1 MRGNSTGSGVTI
13 ETNTR
18 LKVAHLSKIT
28 PIENG
33 LPLLDAGITGWNVRP
48 RKFEGEKYLQT
59 IDIMALDFD
68 LVNTLSPQQQSTY
81 KYIIHICGHVGA
93 YRLSLEMAMGSVI
106 LLVDS
111 AWNIWY
117 KHMLVEYVH
126 YIPIKEDLSNLLEK
140 IKWCRENDSK
150 CKEIA
155 RNARDFY
162 DQYLNKNS
170 ILDYLQKVLC
180 ELKKHVFNNK

>member
-1 MRGNSTGSGVTI
+1 
-13 ETNTR
+13 
-18 LKVAHLSKIT
+18 
-28 PIENG
+28 
-33 LPLLDAGITGWNVRP
+33 
-48 RKFEGEKYLQT
+48 
-59 IDIMALDFD
+59 
-68 LVNTLSPQQQSTY
+68 
-81 KYIIHICGHVGA
+81 
-93 YRLSLEMAMGSVI
+93 
-106 LLVDS
+106 
-111 AWNIWY
+111 
-117 KHMLVEYVH
+117 MLVEYVH